1 MEMQFPVIL
10 DGATGTELQKRG
22 FTGDMSAEQWV
33 LEHPESILEIQRKYV
48 ASGSNVLYAPTFG
61 GNRQKLEERGIFNRT
76 EEMNKALAQLSKQAA
91 DGKAWVAGD
100 IAPTGRFLAPL
111 GDASFE
117 ELVDIYTEQ
126 AAGLEQA
133 GVDLYVI
140 ETMMTLTDARAAV
153 LAIRSMSKKPILVS
167 FTCDE
172 SGKILSG
179 TDVVAALSVM
189 EGMGVSAF
197 GLNCSAGPEQM
208 LPQLQ
213 RLHKYA
219 RVPLIAK
226 PNAGMPEIVN
236 GEAVYNCPPEEFAAL
251 VPEMLKAGVALFGG
265 CCGTT
270 PEFIRLLNGVFK
282 GCVPGRPAHAMPSV
296 LCTPMNYVN
305 VDGITVVG
313 ERINPTGKKRFQQAL
328 RERDMNYIL
337 EQAVSQAE
345 AGAQILDVNVGA
357 PGVDEPALMEQV
369 VKALQSVVSLPLQL
383 DSSNVQALENGLRVY
398 NGKPIV
404 NSADAGSRISY
415 IDLAAANDAIC
426 IALCSADGIAKDNE
440 ERMMHCHHMLERGLS
455 LGMEA
460 TDLWFDP
467 LFLVVKGM
475 QDKQMDVL
483 NAIKLF
489 SDEGLKSTGGLSN
502 NSNGAPK
509 NVRPIMD
516 SALVAM
522 AMMQGLTSAIV
533 NPNDLR
539 LMETIK
545 SCDIFKNNEL
555 YSDSYL
561 DA

>member
-91 DGKAWVAGD
+91 DRKAWVAGD

-226 PNAGMPEIVN
+226 PNAGMPEIVK
-236 GEAVYNCPPEEFAAL
+236 Y
-251 VPEMLKAGVALFGG
+251 LF
-265 CCGTT
+265 
-270 PEFIRLLNGVFK
+270 
-282 GCVPGRPAHAMPSV
+282 S
-296 LCTPMNYVN
+296 
-305 VDGITVVG
+305 
-313 ERINPTGKKRFQQAL
+313 
-328 RERDMNYIL
+328 
-337 EQAVSQAE
+337 
-345 AGAQILDVNVGA
+345 
-357 PGVDEPALMEQV
+357 
-369 VKALQSVVSLPLQL
+369 
-383 DSSNVQALENGLRVY
+383 SSNVAEQPPRRAQTTLA
-398 NGKPIV
+398 PTFIV
-404 NSADAGSRISY
+404 
-415 IDLAAANDAIC
+415 
-426 IALCSADGIAKDNE
+426 
-440 ERMMHCHHMLERGLS
+440 
-455 LGMEA
+455 
-460 TDLWFDP
+460 
-467 LFLVVKGM
+467 
-475 QDKQMDVL
+475 
-483 NAIKLF
+483 
-489 SDEGLKSTGGLSN
+489 LSN
-502 NSNGAPK
+502 DE
-509 NVRPIMD
+509 I
-516 SALVAM
+516 
-522 AMMQGLTSAIV
+522 
-533 NPNDLR
+533 
-539 LMETIK
+539 
-545 SCDIFKNNEL
+545 
-555 YSDSYL
+555 
-561 DA
+561 

>member
-153 LAIRSMSKKPILVS
+153 LAVRSMSKKPILVS

-179 TDVVAALSVM
+179 TDVAAALSVM

-226 PNAGMPEIVN
+226 PNAGMPITV
-236 GEAVYNCPPEEFAAL
+236 GGKTVYDCTPEEFTAF
-251 VPEMLKAGVALFGG
+251 VQPMLDAGVAVFGG

-270 PEFIRLLNGVFK
+270 AEHIAALHAALKDAKFVPPAPEHTDLLPAATEKLPCYLPTDAGHGPVLTAGPDLEDRLADALDG
-282 GCVPGRPAHAMPSV
+282 SE
-296 LCTPMNYVN
+296 PMV
-305 VDGITVVG
+305 
-313 ERINPTGKKRFQQAL
+313 AL
-328 RERDMNYIL
+328 RVAAWEDIDALTDVQYLLSKPLCLVCDDAELL
-337 EQAVSQAE
+337 EAALRTYQGRALYEGALPE
-345 AGAQILDVNVGA
+345 A
-357 PGVDEPALMEQV
+357 AL
-369 VKALQSVVSLPLQL
+369 LPLCGRY
-383 DSSNVQALENGLRVY
+383 GLL
-398 NGKPIV
+398 I
-404 NSADAGSRISY
+404 
-415 IDLAAANDAIC
+415 
-426 IALCSADGIAKDNE
+426 
-440 ERMMHCHHMLERGLS
+440 
-455 LGMEA
+455 
-460 TDLWFDP
+460 
-467 LFLVVKGM
+467 
-475 QDKQMDVL
+475 
-483 NAIKLF
+483 
-489 SDEGLKSTGGLSN
+489 
-502 NSNGAPK
+502 
-509 NVRPIMD
+509 
-516 SALVAM
+516 
-522 AMMQGLTSAIV
+522 
-533 NPNDLR
+533 
-539 LMETIK
+539 
-545 SCDIFKNNEL
+545 
-555 YSDSYL
+555 
-561 DA
+561 